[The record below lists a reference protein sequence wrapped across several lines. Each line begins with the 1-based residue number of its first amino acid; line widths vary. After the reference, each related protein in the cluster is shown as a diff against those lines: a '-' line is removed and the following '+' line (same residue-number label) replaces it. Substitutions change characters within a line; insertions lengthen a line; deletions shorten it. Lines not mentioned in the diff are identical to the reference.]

1 MTSLEEMPSLAS
13 HTEITRN
20 LAVLTGID
28 SQTNTV
34 KRLNQELI
42 KVGGGHPIVEFVKE
56 DNSTQAMKS
65 DQWVTNNQMKMAGCK
80 HILDRAKNKADSAE
94 KTMETEIMKSL
105 GKLEF
110 DKFNPSKNCL
120 VWPRRQ
126 QRINLSVLSVE
137 NSRIHNV

>member
-1 MTSLEEMPSLAS
+1 MAEMSTLAS
-13 HTEITRN
+13 HTEISRN
-20 LAVLTGID
+20 LTVLIGID

-34 KRLNQELI
+34 KYLNQELI

-56 DNSTQAMKS
+56 DNLTQAMKS

-80 HILDRAKNKADSAE
+80 HILDRAKNKADSVE

-110 DKFNPSKNCL
+110 DKFNPS
-120 VWPRRQ
+120 
-126 QRINLSVLSVE
+126 
-137 NSRIHNV
+137 